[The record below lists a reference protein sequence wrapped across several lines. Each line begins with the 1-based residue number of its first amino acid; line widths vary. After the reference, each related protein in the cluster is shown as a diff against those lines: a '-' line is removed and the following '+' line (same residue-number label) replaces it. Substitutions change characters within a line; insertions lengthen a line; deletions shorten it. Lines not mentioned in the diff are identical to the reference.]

1 MAQPATTVWE
11 VRPTV
16 GSDSNGGGFVP
27 GASGTDWSQQNSP
40 QYALTGVASSGS
52 GNTVLSTLA
61 AANMVGN
68 IAQCTGGTN
77 FNTGFFEV
85 VSVSVGISITFGSNA
100 GGSSICTGV
109 GSSGVINIG
118 GALATINILFRS
130 LYSATQATQGN
141 TIYIKA
147 TGSLVVTATQ
157 QNYDCYFF
165 TVIGYTST
173 RGDNGRATITTATN
187 SVILYEIGNGDMS
200 SFWYNIIFTNTA
212 GTRAVGFSNN
222 GDAFGTLFCQNC
234 LFDGFTYALY
244 VVTNYIYHGAL
255 IECEIRNCTTI
266 GVYVSNPR
274 DLEFD
279 ACFIHDNAAGVQFNT
294 GGDSQMCSVRFNRT
308 VVYNNTA
315 YGIERAGNDGGGQL
329 ALYFW
334 NSAVVSNGSDGIN
347 IVGNA
352 STGQILF
359 LFNTIAVS
367 NGGYGVNANNVTTP
381 VSPWGGPLY
390 GGASNAYYGNTSG
403 ARNNFPSLPGD
414 ITLTGSPFT
423 NPSGGNFTLNNTAGA
438 GAACKGAGFP
448 SSLP

>member
-61 AANMVGN
+61 AADMVGN
-68 IAQCTGGTN
+68 IAQCTSGTN

-85 VSVSVGISITFGSNA
+85 VSVSVGVSITFGSNA

-118 GALATINILFRS
+118 GALATIKILFRS
-130 LYSATQATQGN
+130 LYSSAQASNGN

-147 TGSLVVTATQ
+147 TGSLAVTATQ
-157 QNYDCYFF
+157 QNYDINFF

-173 RGDNGRATITTATN
+173 RGDNGQATITTATN
-187 SVILYEIGNGDMS
+187 SVILYEIGNGGFS
-200 SFWYNIIFTNTA
+200 CAWFNINFTNTA
-212 GTRAVGFSNN
+212 GTNADCIYQAGNTFNTLLFWGCTFS
-222 GDAFGTLFCQNC
+222 
-234 LFDGFTYALY
+234 GFTNALDLGSG
-244 VVTNYIYHGAL
+244 VNALLMIACEIKNCSIGLRMGTCNYIEVDNCYVHGNA
-255 IECEIRNCTTI
+255 I
-266 GVYVSNPR
+266 GFEMNPNGSSSGM
-274 DLEFD
+274 
-279 ACFIHDNAAGVQFNT
+279 NAF
-294 GGDSQMCSVRFNRT
+294 FNRT
-308 VVYNNTA
+308 VIYNNTT
-315 YGIERAGNDGGGQL
+315 YGVITHSSSQGDGGAGGL
-329 ALYFW
+329 LSFW
-334 NSAVVSNGSDGIN
+334 NSAVVSNGSDGVN
-347 IVGNA
+347 NVGNA
-352 STGQILF
+352 SAGQRLF
-359 LFNTIAVS
+359 LFNTIVIS
-367 NGGYGVNANNVTTP
+367 NGGYGVNCSTAGDN
-381 VSPWGGPLY
+381 SGAGPMQY
-390 GGASNAYYGNTSG
+390 GSTNAYYGNTSG

-423 NPSGGNFTLNNTAGA
+423 NPSGGDFTLNNTAGA